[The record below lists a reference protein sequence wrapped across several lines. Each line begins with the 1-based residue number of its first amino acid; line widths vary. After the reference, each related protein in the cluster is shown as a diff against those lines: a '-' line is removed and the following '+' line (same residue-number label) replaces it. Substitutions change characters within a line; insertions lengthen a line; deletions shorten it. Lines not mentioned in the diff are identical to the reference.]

1 MQKDIHDFLMIHSK
15 QNVLVTDSS
24 DIICVIDGEEKN
36 GEKELKSSLFLKIS
50 NSIARLNVD
59 SDGCVAT
66 LHFFLENV
74 LSGLV

>member
-1 MQKDIHDFLMIHSK
+1 MIHSK

-24 DIICVIDGEEKN
+24 DIIRVIDGEEKN
-36 GEKELKSSLFLKIS
+36 GENVLKSSLFLKIS

-66 LHFFLENV
+66 LHFLENV